1 MSPAGNSEVFFDAHF
16 VFMCLKSFKKVHSQL
31 CSILLGLGQHSSHM
45 CFFNN
50 LNIGKVAD
58 PKSPSGGSY
67 AFMKPKPQSVEISN
81 SSFVLQ
87 FASRRFLDQL
97 LGMSISNFIS
107 SYLHIDKKIAVLLPF
122 YRAEWQFLVE
132 LNKKCP
138 F

>member
-1 MSPAGNSEVFFDAHF
+1 M
-16 VFMCLKSFKKVHSQL
+16 
-31 CSILLGLGQHSSHM
+31 LGLGQSSSHM
-45 CFFNN
+45 YLFNN

-122 YRAEWQFLVE
+122 SGAEWQFLVE
-132 LNKKCP
+132 LNINVLFEIAIQP
-138 F
+138 QQQIQPIS